1 MSECGLCLRSGESR
15 ETGKLFTD
23 GPIAAH
29 QNCLL
34 YSSNL
39 VSHDSDFED
48 FGGFLVEDIK
58 KEIKRG
64 SKLKCSSCRKK
75 GATVGCEVKMCR
87 RSYHY
92 PCAIHD
98 EAAVI
103 EDNTQGIYRIYC
115 KAHKKAMENPS
126 LYGNSHSNNAGSDTD
141 DDIVTVEENN
151 LPAASNHRK
160 SQPGPSTNDNW
171 RTTTVRK
178 RVFSSDTDESDDLPI
193 FTGFYVK
200 TPVQSHEAKQR
211 KLENDD
217 QMQDKERR
225 SQSDTVAENET
236 DPSNEHSPSLFREVG
251 LQSGQGRTQ
260 LNESNSTRNVH
271 LDSRAISDENEPN
284 DANCSD
290 ASTNL
295 DQQQEGQE
303 EIVDVQQEVRR
314 QMTEDTPCTSRNL
327 CSTGQANTF
336 WKKCKEAKCVEMIFK
351 KMQNDLNA
359 IQQNIINGSAT
370 DKEYDNAWTIFLTLD
385 SLQVLEEFQ
394 SETLQKLQLLEKEKS
409 SLKIKECLVQEMRK
423 IAGSLNHKSHREK

>member
-1 MSECGLCLRSGESR
+1 MMRQQLLKTILRV
-15 ETGKLFTD
+15 FTEF
-23 GPIAAH
+23 I
-29 QNCLL
+29 
-34 YSSNL
+34 
-39 VSHDSDFED
+39 VKR
-48 FGGFLVEDIK
+48 IK
-58 KEIKRG
+58 KLWKIHHSMETP
-64 SKLKCSSCRKK
+64 
-75 GATVGCEVKMCR
+75 TVIML
-87 RSYHY
+87 
-92 PCAIHD
+92 
-98 EAAVI
+98 AVI
-103 EDNTQGIYRIYC
+103 QMMTLLLLRRIIFLQ
-115 KAHKKAMENPS
+115 P
-126 LYGNSHSNNAGSDTD
+126 LITGNLNQDHQFY
-141 DDIVTVEENN
+141 
-151 LPAASNHRK
+151 K
-160 SQPGPSTNDNW
+160 TNDNW

-200 TPVQSHEAKQR
+200 TPVQSQDEAKQR

>member
-1 MSECGLCLRSGESR
+1 MTECGLCMRSGESR
-15 ETGKLFTD
+15 ETGTLFTD
-23 GPIAAH
+23 GSIAAH

-34 YSSNL
+34 FSSNL
-39 VSHDSDFED
+39 VSHDSDFDD

-64 SKLKCSSCRKK
+64 RKLKCSSCRKK
-75 GATVGCEVKMCR
+75 GATVGCEVKICR

-103 EDNTQGIYRIYC
+103 EDEAQGIYRIYC
-115 KAHKKAMENPS
+115 KAHKKDMENPS
-126 LYGNSHSNNAGSDTD
+126 PYGNCHSNNAGSDTD
-141 DDIVTVEENN
+141 DAFVTVEENN

-160 SQPGPSTNDNW
+160 SQPGSSNDDW
-171 RTTTVRK
+171 RVRTPRK
-178 RVFSSDTDESDDLPI
+178 RVPSSDTDESDDLPI
-193 FTGFYVK
+193 FTGFCVK
-200 TPVQSHEAKQR
+200 TPVKSQNEAKHR

-217 QMQDKERR
+217 QMPDKERC
-225 SQSDTVAENET
+225 SQSDIVAENET
-236 DPSNEHSPSLFREVG
+236 DPLNGDSPSLFSEVG
-251 LQSGQGRTQ
+251 LQSGQGGTQ
-260 LNESNSTRNVH
+260 LNESDSTRNVH

-295 DQQQEGQE
+295 DQQEGQE
-303 EIVDVQQEVRR
+303 EIVDIQQEVRR
-314 QMTEDTPCTSRNL
+314 QMTEGTPCTSRNL
-327 CSTGQANTF
+327 CSTGRASTF

-370 DKEYDNAWTIFLTLD
+370 DKEYDSAWTILLTLD
-385 SLQVLEEFQ
+385 SLQALEEFQ
-394 SETLQKLQLLEKEKS
+394 SEIHQKLQLLEKEKS
-409 SLKIKECLVQEMRK
+409 SLKIKECLVQELRG